1 MPIMQMFIPLA
12 PPKGSRYNKANMKNY
27 FLLWI
32 GIVYFLIVMGPN
44 VLAQSRSTET
54 SVFDPIKDRMKLVAD
69 DNVDLSEQNRTLRT
83 QLVGFQLEVEKV
95 EKEIEILD
103 PGSVRKM
110 RYLRE
115 QGKMSL
121 PQSLHDLEK
130 SNDIAL
136 IEEAQELFL
145 SGQHM
150 DLGEEQKLREL
161 QLYDLQYQKQE
172 LELDLEDRQAL
183 HRKLEPQRQQ
193 EIQALKIAIQEN
205 TKEEEHLYQRVAA
218 MERKLAVYPQD
229 ISLLKM
235 ENETLKKRIK
245 QLRKLLSQ

>member
-1 MPIMQMFIPLA
+1 M
-12 PPKGSRYNKANMKNY
+12 
-27 FLLWI
+27 
-32 GIVYFLIVMGPN
+32 
-44 VLAQSRSTET
+44 
-54 SVFDPIKDRMKLVAD
+54 
-69 DNVDLSEQNRTLRT
+69 
-83 QLVGFQLEVEKV
+83 
-95 EKEIEILD
+95 
-103 PGSVRKM
+103 
-110 RYLRE
+110 
-115 QGKMSL
+115 
-121 PQSLHDLEK
+121 HDLEK
-130 SNDIAL
+130 SNDTAL

-205 TKEEEHLYQRVAA
+205 TKEEERLYQRTAA